1 MQLSPIWNPYL
12 DMGDSEQT
20 YTSKKTSRSQVSRAA
35 KYALSSGMIGADTI
49 VFDLGCGH
57 DDSKHKALVARAGGR
72 YLSCDLYNKS
82 QSHNLSN
89 IHVGLKTK
97 CDVVLLS
104 NVLNVVREQSVRRR
118 ILEQAKELLADQGQL
133 IITVFEGSLLAS
145 EKSLGLKRAEMKEIL
160 TRDGWQNRWKT
171 KAYLNEVAEVFHSV
185 ELSRM
190 RGSSGESII
199 ACKNDMTMTTLK
211 STKI

>member
-1 MQLSPIWNPYL
+1 M
-12 DMGDSEQT
+12 
-20 YTSKKTSRSQVSRAA
+20 
-35 KYALSSGMIGADTI
+35 
-49 VFDLGCGH
+49 
-57 DDSKHKALVARAGGR
+57 
-72 YLSCDLYNKS
+72 
-82 QSHNLSN
+82 
-89 IHVGLKTK
+89 GLKTK

-190 RGSSGESII
+190 RGWGHFFHR
-199 ACKNDMTMTTLK
+199 KK
-211 STKI
+211 